1 MKIGKFS
8 PAIFSKNSVKS
19 TFSVKSYTKVDEK
32 ILQWGKI
39 SEITTLHCAL
49 YSKFLIFHTLL
60 LHKNLLTLSL
70 TMKIFREINT
80 PLLMCV
86 CKG

>member
-32 ILQWGKI
+32 ILQWGKNQYTI
-39 SEITTLHCAL
+39 
-49 YSKFLIFHTLL
+49 
-60 LHKNLLTLSL
+60 
-70 TMKIFREINT
+70 IN
-80 PLLMCV
+80 V